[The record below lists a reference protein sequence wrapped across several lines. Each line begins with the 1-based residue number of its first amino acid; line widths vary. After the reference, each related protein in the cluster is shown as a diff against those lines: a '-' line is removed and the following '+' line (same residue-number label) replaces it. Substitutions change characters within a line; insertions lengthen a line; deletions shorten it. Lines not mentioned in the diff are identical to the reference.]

1 MERNSFNDVQEELE
15 SVEAELEV
23 VEQQISELLE
33 RQSALNSQKREL
45 LKALECA
52 CNSAEPSASTR
63 PKASGS
69 PKENL
74 KRYEGTDFPWSKEV
88 QQQLSEVFHLSK
100 FRPLQMK
107 AINLT
112 MSGKDVFLVMPT
124 GGGKSLCYQLPSV
137 CSKGFT
143 LVIAPLVSLMED
155 QLMYLKSISVSA
167 VTLNAS
173 SNKEHAKWVLA
184 AMTEKST
191 PFRLLYVT
199 PEKIAKSKLLMS
211 KLEKAYKA
219 GKLERIAVDEVHC
232 CSQWGHDFR
241 PDYKLLGILKRQFP
255 SVPLVGLTATATSG
269 VLKDCQKILNVPNPV
284 TLTASFNRPNLY
296 YEVRIKEASQE
307 DSTDDIV
314 ALINGRYRG
323 QSGIIYVFSQKDAE
337 VLSADLQKKGI
348 AAQPYHANMEP
359 GDKSRVHQHWT
370 NNKIQASF
378 SRSVVVA
385 TVAFGMGI
393 DKPDVRFVI
402 HHSLSK
408 SIENYYQESGRA
420 GRDDKPADCILYFGF
435 ADIFRIS
442 TMVVMENVG
451 QQKLLQMVAYCQSLD
466 RCRRTVLAGHFDEVW
481 DDEDCNQMCDICRHG
496 NDCVTVDITQH
507 AREAVQIVELANSM
521 DEKMTPLKVIEA
533 WMGKG
538 PTKRRKMIQV
548 TTLSRLEVEAILI
561 YLLSHGYFSEDF
573 SFTPY
578 TTYFYLKL
586 GRKAALLKNEK
597 HTVTMKM
604 KRTQPAAQPEDIFP
618 KGAETQTAAHSK
630 DHGSQLEDNS
640 TKKTKNRHNQVR
652 KRSNSQTESKV
663 DTDPVSHPQ
672 PTAVE
677 VDVEIAVVKDS
688 GEDVTPGSKEGPARK
703 SKRIRKSTRPKK
715 KQSQISG
722 EAADCPPVQESV
734 TASTSSEV
742 SIMSAAAMEELSNLR
757 SYYNKQLQRINY
769 ISHEH
774 LKDSDSGI
782 VSCSRGPLKNV
793 RLPCGSSFSK
803 TIRNM
808 WARVSTRR
816 RLFVRR

>member
-1 MERNSFNDVQEELE
+1 MEGSSFNEVQRELE

-23 VEQQISELLE
+23 VELQISELLE
-33 RQSALNSQKREL
+33 QQSNLNSRKSEL
-45 LKALECA
+45 LKKLERECD
-52 CNSAEPSASTR
+52 SAQPSGSAH
-63 PKASGS
+63 PKASS
-69 PKENL
+69 STKENL
-74 KRYEGTDFPWSKEV
+74 KRYEGTDFPWSTEV
-88 QQQLSEVFHLSK
+88 QLQLSEVFHLSK
-100 FRPLQMK
+100 FRPLQLK

-155 QLMYLKSISVSA
+155 QLMYLKSINVYA

-173 SNKEHAKWVLA
+173 SKKEHAKWVLA
-184 AMTEKST
+184 SMTEKAT

-255 SVPLVGLTATATSG
+255 SVPLIGLTATATSG
-269 VLKDCQKILNVPNPV
+269 VLKDCQKILSIPDPV

-296 YEVRIKEASQE
+296 YEVRIKEASHE
-307 DSTDDIV
+307 DSTTDIV
-314 ALINGRYRG
+314 ALINGRYKG

-337 VLSADLQKKGI
+337 VLSTDMQKKGI

-359 GDKSRVHQHWT
+359 EDKSRVHLHWT
-370 NNKIQASF
+370 TNKIQ
-378 SRSVVVA
+378 VVVA

-451 QQKLLQMVAYCQSLD
+451 QQKLLQMVAYCQTLD
-466 RCRRTVLAGHFDEVW
+466 RCRRMVLAGHFDEVW
-481 DDEDCNQMCDICRHG
+481 DDDDCNQMCDICRHG

-507 AREAVQIVELANSM
+507 AREAVQIVEMANTM

-538 PTKRRKMIQV
+538 PAKRRKMIQA
-548 TTLSRLEVEAILI
+548 TALSRLEVEAILI
-561 YLLSHGYFSEDF
+561 HLLLQGYFSEDF

-604 KRTQPAAQPEDIFP
+604 KRTLPVTKPGAMSNGSGDRNRAQGKP
-618 KGAETQTAAHSK
+618 KGGKRPGPGDTAR
-630 DHGSQLEDNS
+630 LNPIP
-640 TKKTKNRHNQVR
+640 
-652 KRSNSQTESKV
+652 KR
-663 DTDPVSHPQ
+663 
-672 PTAVE
+672 
-677 VDVEIAVVKDS
+677 VK
-688 GEDVTPGSKEGPARK
+688 EDV
-703 SKRIRKSTRPKK
+703 
-715 KQSQISG
+715 
-722 EAADCPPVQESV
+722 
-734 TASTSSEV
+734 
-742 SIMSAAAMEELSNLR
+742 L
-757 SYYNKQLQRINY
+757 
-769 ISHEH
+769 
-774 LKDSDSGI
+774 
-782 VSCSRGPLKNV
+782 
-793 RLPCGSSFSK
+793 
-803 TIRNM
+803 
-808 WARVSTRR
+808 
-816 RLFVRR
+816 